1 VLLTNLDFKT
11 PVFYLIDLRPEFGP
25 IQNLLAFLSKLVTKM
40 VVKRQLYPI
49 SKYLKRIEKPK
60 PPKKSGLFK
69 K

>member
-1 VLLTNLDFKT
+1 
-11 PVFYLIDLRPEFGP
+11 
-25 IQNLLAFLSKLVTKM
+25 
-40 VVKRQLYPI
+40 VKRQLYPI